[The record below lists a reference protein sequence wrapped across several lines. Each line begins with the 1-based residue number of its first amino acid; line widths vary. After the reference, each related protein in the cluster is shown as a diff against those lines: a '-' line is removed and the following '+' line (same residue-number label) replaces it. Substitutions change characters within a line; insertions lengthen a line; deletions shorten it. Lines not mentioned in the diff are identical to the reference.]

1 MSFMKKS
8 INNYFKRKSL
18 EKLGSNMDD
27 SGDLLAAETSTVGDA
42 TMANYEAELLDEVS
56 YIF

>member
-1 MSFMKKS
+1 MKKS

>member
-8 INNYFKRKSL
+8 LNNYFKRKSL

-27 SGDLLAAETSTVGDA
+27 SADLLAGEVSTVGDS
-42 TMANYEAELLDEVS
+42 TMANIEAELLEEVS
-56 YIF
+56 IF

>member
-27 SGDLLAAETSTVGDA
+27 SADLLAGEVSTVGDS
-42 TMANYEAELLDEVS
+42 TMANIEAELLEEVS
-56 YIF
+56 IF